1 MKRRLLV
8 VLCLLALLTGCGL
21 ITQPAPTPSP
31 TLIPTPKPPPY
42 AEYLGYFQQE
52 LLFIQQGLRQHD
64 IDQTFTVYFA
74 APDFGKQRIALDDG
88 EGVWEESF
96 SFVYDKE
103 LRWFTFSELYEPVL
117 TQNTT
122 YRTDRDDWAEF
133 FNTAIYKTE
142 LSDDT
147 ELAVPIRFDIP
158 NGPQENDILYATVRD
173 DGKPCYHIF
182 HYKYIDSRLDTA
194 VSIFYPQ
201 LVYGAPIA
209 VLRYINGKI
218 ETVLFDAHTD
228 GEYSRKT
235 VPYLG
240 SFPVKDCEVTRND
253 ALCFSTR
260 TYSYD
265 PNAIDTPLYYFFAM
279 TFDMESAQLL
289 TLRDIIGA
297 KTLDELLATG
307 AFQCQYA
314 YGPGPDGRLHHPPE
328 QTEIEQIKAG
338 FDPDSTE
345 GFYLTADTLVL
356 IGGGGALCFFME
368 APLSALGLSQWI
380 QTDS

>member
-64 IDQTFTVYFA
+64 IDQSFTVYFA
-74 APDFGKQRIALDDG
+74 APDFGKQCIALDDG
-88 EGVWEESF
+88 EGIWEESF

-117 TQNTT
+117 TQNIA

-133 FNTAIYKTE
+133 LNTAIYKTE
-142 LSDDT
+142 LSADT

-158 NGPQENDILYATVRD
+158 NGPQEQEIYFSADPSQLYDIIRYEYNNPRLGAYA
-173 DGKPCYHIF
+173 
-182 HYKYIDSRLDTA
+182 
-194 VSIFYPQ
+194 SIYYPKFTTRWETPDWD
-201 LVYGAPIA
+201 A
-209 VLRYINGKI
+209 INGKLKSRVFCGPNRDAVWHPEDLFQQNFSRECRVTVCNPAFI
-218 ETVLFDAHTD
+218 SAVVWTYGADHAKVFGMTMDLETKQFLTLGDIIGT
-228 GEYSRKT
+228 KT
-235 VPYLG
+235 
-240 SFPVKDCEVTRND
+240 
-253 ALCFSTR
+253 
-260 TYSYD
+260 
-265 PNAIDTPLYYFFAM
+265 I
-279 TFDMESAQLL
+279 AQLL
-289 TLRDIIGA
+289 DS
-297 KTLDELLATG
+297 G
-307 AFQCQYA
+307 AFQCVDMDDARQA
-314 YGPGPDGRLHHPPE
+314 ELLEKMKSDLN
-328 QTEIEQIKAG
+328 
-338 FDPDSTE
+338 PDSTSN
-345 GFYLTADTLVL
+345 FYLTEDTLGL
-356 IGGGGALCFFME
+356 IGVDSNFRFTME

>member
-21 ITQPAPTPSP
+21 ITQPAPSP

-117 TQNTT
+117 TQNIA

-133 FNTAIYKTE
+133 LNTAIYKTE
-142 LSDDT
+142 LSADT
-147 ELAVPIRFDIP
+147 ELAVPIRFDMP
-158 NGPQENDILYATVRD
+158 KSPQESSISYSVHEDDRVWYEVVHYQYRD
-173 DGKPCYHIF
+173 A
-182 HYKYIDSRLDTA
+182 RLAAD
-194 VSIFYPQ
+194 VEIVYPAITMRGP
-201 LVYGAPIA
+201 VAGWERFNEP
-209 VLRYINGKI
+209 I
-218 ETVLFDAHTD
+218 ETAMFGANAG
-228 GEYSRKT
+228 GEYWWTAAQYLHST
-235 VPYLG
+235 VH
-240 SFPVKDCEVTRND
+240 KNCDVTRAD
-253 ALCFSTR
+253 FQCFSTL
-260 TYSYD
+260 TYTYGSVMGA
-265 PNAIDTPLYYFFAM
+265 PHPSESFFGM
-279 TFDMESAQLL
+279 TFDVENACQL
-289 TLRDIIGA
+289 TLRDVIGS
-297 KTLDELLATG
+297 KTVEQLLDTG
-307 AFQCQYA
+307 AFHCQMVFEA
-314 YGPGPDGRLHHPPE
+314 GPDAESHVAAE
-328 QTEIEQIKAG
+328 QMQIEDAKTYL
-338 FDPDSTE
+338 DPDSTDN
-345 GFYLTADTLVL
+345 FYLTDDSLGL
-356 IGGGGALCFFME
+356 IGYVGSKSFCME